1 MASYLITQKELD
13 LLYEKPWSAQ
23 MTYFR
28 GLRPRMDYA
37 TGVVG
42 LKCGIS
48 RQMIKEELTVPSI
61 QGRHLDAYHQPSTKE
76 IRYALEVL
84 EECGLIE
91 RIEAGKKLVF
101 RMPYA
106 AVGNSVQNMK
116 GRSGAEQKNH
126 INNKINHDEAAMKD
140 RHLVSGK
147 IEVLD
152 TNSYTEASAPASVA
166 SPSKP
171 AGVQAELLPPVAI
184 DSGKQERKIPSPP
197 SAQQQASK
205 TVTAPKRSTAPVW
218 EAYRQAYLERYGVDP
233 IRNATINGQLA
244 HLVRRLGEQESPEV
258 ARYYLGLE
266 TPLYHREGHSVGM
279 LLKHAEH
286 LRTLWARGHQSGPP
300 GNSLGASAWTRNI
313 PVDQVVVAL

>member
-1 MASYLITQKELD
+1 MASYLITQEELD

-61 QGRHLDAYHQPSTKE
+61 QGRRLDAHHQPSTKE

-126 INNKINHDEAAMKD
+126 INNKINHDEAAMKG

-166 SPSKP
+166 SPSNLQAFRPSFCLLWQLIPGNRKEKSLPHHPPNSKP
-171 AGVQAELLPPVAI
+171 PKPSLPQNGQQPL
-184 DSGKQERKIPSPP
+184 SGKRIGRHILSG
-197 SAQQQASK
+197 
-205 TVTAPKRSTAPVW
+205 TVSIRSGMPQSTDNWRTWYAGWVN
-218 EAYRQAYLERYGVDP
+218 
-233 IRNATINGQLA
+233 RNLQ
-244 HLVRRLGEQESPEV
+244 R
-258 ARYYLGLE
+258 
-266 TPLYHREGHSVGM
+266 
-279 LLKHAEH
+279 
-286 LRTLWARGHQSGPP
+286 
-300 GNSLGASAWTRNI
+300 
-313 PVDQVVVAL
+313 

>member
-1 MASYLITQKELD
+1 MASYLITQEELD

-28 GLRPRMDYA
+28 SLRPRMDYA

-116 GRSGAEQKNH
+116 GRSGAEQK
-126 INNKINHDEAAMKD
+126 II
-140 RHLVSGK
+140 
-147 IEVLD
+147 
-152 TNSYTEASAPASVA
+152 
-166 SPSKP
+166 
-171 AGVQAELLPPVAI
+171 
-184 DSGKQERKIPSPP
+184 
-197 SAQQQASK
+197 
-205 TVTAPKRSTAPVW
+205 
-218 EAYRQAYLERYGVDP
+218 
-233 IRNATINGQLA
+233 
-244 HLVRRLGEQESPEV
+244 
-258 ARYYLGLE
+258 
-266 TPLYHREGHSVGM
+266 
-279 LLKHAEH
+279 
-286 LRTLWARGHQSGPP
+286 
-300 GNSLGASAWTRNI
+300 
-313 PVDQVVVAL
+313 

>member
-1 MASYLITQKELD
+1 MTSYLITQEELD

-42 LKCGIS
+42 LTCGIS
-48 RQMIKEELTVPSI
+48 RQMIKEEISVPSI
-61 QGRHLDAYHQPSTKE
+61 QGRHLDDYHQPTTKE
-76 IRYALEVL
+76 IRHALEVL

-106 AVGNSVQNMK
+106 AVGHSAQNMK
-116 GRSGAEQKNH
+116 GRSGAEQKNNE
-126 INNKINHDEAAMKD
+126 NNKKTHDKGAMKG

-147 IEVLD
+147 NEVLD
-152 TNSYTEASAPASVA
+152 TKFYTEASAPASSA
-166 SPSKP
+166 SPSMP
-171 AGVQAELLPPVAI
+171 TGVQAELLPPVAI
-184 DSGKQERKIPSPP
+184 NHGKQESKAASPSSPR
-197 SAQQQASK
+197 QH
-205 TVTAPKRSTAPVW
+205 APKPTTPQKRSTAPTW
-218 EAYRQAYLERYGVDP
+218 EAYRQSYCERYGVDP
-233 IRNATINGQLA
+233 VRNATVNGQLA
-244 HLVRRLGEQESPEV
+244 HLVRRLGEEESPEV
-258 ARYYLGLE
+258 ARYYLGLD

-286 LRTLWARGHQSGPP
+286 LRTLWIRSHQYGSP
-300 GNSLGASAWTRNI
+300 GASEAWTRNI